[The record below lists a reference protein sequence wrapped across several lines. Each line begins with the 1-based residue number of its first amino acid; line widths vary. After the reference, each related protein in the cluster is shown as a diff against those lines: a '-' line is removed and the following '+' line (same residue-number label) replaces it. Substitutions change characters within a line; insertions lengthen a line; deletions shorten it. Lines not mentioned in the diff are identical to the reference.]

1 MRARII
7 FIILLVLI
15 LIFTLWPTV
24 ISMGAEWYGR
34 WHGCEV
40 EFTRAIPCIIN
51 GEDWGQ
57 SIYQTQQ
64 WAYLSL
70 FTIPWGMG
78 LLAIW
83 AAALLIYLVVHFIR
97 RGRKPQ
103 SS

>member
-40 EFTRAIPCIIN
+40 EFTRAIPCIVN
-51 GEDWGQ
+51 GEDQGKW
-57 SIYQTQQ
+57 IYETQQ

-70 FTIPWGMG
+70 YTIPVGGM
-78 LLAIW
+78 LLLGW
-83 AAALLIYLVVHFIR
+83 LVLAVIVYIVKR
-97 RGRKPQ
+97 ARSGSKPA
-103 SS
+103 

>member
-1 MRARII
+1 MRTRII

-40 EFTRAIPCIIN
+40 EFTRAIPCIVN
-51 GEDWGQ
+51 GEDQGKW
-57 SIYQTQQ
+57 IYETQQ

-70 FTIPWGMG
+70 YTIPVGGMLLLG
-78 LLAIW
+78 LLVLA
-83 AAALLIYLVVHFIR
+83 VVVYIVKR
-97 RGRKPQ
+97 VRGGSKPA
-103 SS
+103 

>member
-24 ISMGAEWYGR
+24 ISLGAEWYGR

-40 EFTRAIPCIIN
+40 EFTRAIPCIVN
-51 GEDWGQ
+51 GEDQGKW
-57 SIYQTQQ
+57 IYETQQ

-70 FTIPWGMG
+70 YTIPVGGM
-78 LLAIW
+78 LLLGWLVLAVIVYT
-83 AAALLIYLVVHFIR
+83 IYRVC
-97 RGRKPQ
+97 RGSRPT
-103 SS
+103 

>member
-7 FIILLVLI
+7 FIVLLVLI

-40 EFTRAIPCIIN
+40 EFTRAIPCIVN
-51 GEDWGQ
+51 GEDQGQ
-57 SIYQTQQ
+57 WIYETQQ

-70 FTIPWGMG
+70 YTIPVGGM
-78 LLAIW
+78 LLLGW
-83 AAALLIYLVVHFIR
+83 LVLAVIVYIVKR
-97 RGRKPQ
+97 ARSGSKPA
-103 SS
+103 

>member
-24 ISMGAEWYGR
+24 ISLGAEWYGR

-40 EFTRAIPCIIN
+40 EFTRAIPCIVN
-51 GEDWGQ
+51 GEDQGKW
-57 SIYQTQQ
+57 IYETQQ

-70 FTIPWGMG
+70 YTIPVGGM
-78 LLAIW
+78 LLLGWLVLAAIVYI
-83 AAALLIYLVVHFIR
+83 IYRVR
-97 RGRKPQ
+97 RGSKPA
-103 SS
+103 

>member
-24 ISMGAEWYGR
+24 ISLGAEWYGR

-40 EFTRAIPCIIN
+40 EFTRAIPCIVN
-51 GEDWGQ
+51 GEDQGKW
-57 SIYQTQQ
+57 IYETQQ

-70 FTIPWGMG
+70 YTIPVGGMLLLGWLG
-78 LLAIW
+78 LAVIVYT
-83 AAALLIYLVVHFIR
+83 IYRVR
-97 RGRKPQ
+97 RGSRPA
-103 SS
+103 

>member
-7 FIILLVLI
+7 FIVLLVLI

-40 EFTRAIPCIIN
+40 EFTRAIPCMVN
-51 GEDWGQ
+51 GEDQGKW
-57 SIYQTQQ
+57 IYETQQ

-70 FTIPWGMG
+70 YTIPVGGM
-78 LLAIW
+78 LLLGW
-83 AAALLIYLVVHFIR
+83 LVLAVIVYIISRVR
-97 RGRKPQ
+97 RGSKPA
-103 SS
+103 

>member
-1 MRARII
+1 MRTRII

-40 EFTRAIPCIIN
+40 EFTRAIPCIVN
-51 GEDWGQ
+51 GEDQGKW
-57 SIYQTQQ
+57 IYETQQ

-70 FTIPWGMG
+70 YTIPFGGM
-78 LLAIW
+78 LLLGW
-83 AAALLIYLVVHFIR
+83 LVLAVVVYIVKR
-97 RGRKPQ
+97 VRGGSKPA
-103 SS
+103 

>member
-24 ISMGAEWYGR
+24 ISMGAEWYGQ

-40 EFTRAIPCIIN
+40 EFTRAIPCIVN
-51 GEDWGQ
+51 GEDQGKW
-57 SIYQTQQ
+57 IYETQQ

-70 FTIPWGMG
+70 YTIPVGGM
-78 LLAIW
+78 LLLGW
-83 AAALLIYLVVHFIR
+83 LVLAVIVYIISRVR
-97 RGRKPQ
+97 RGGKPA
-103 SS
+103 

>member
-24 ISMGAEWYGR
+24 ISLGAEWYGR

-40 EFTRAIPCIIN
+40 EFTRAIRCLVN
-51 GEDWGQ
+51 GEDQGQ
-57 SIYQTQQ
+57 WIYETQQ

-70 FTIPWGMG
+70 YTIPVGGM
-78 LLAIW
+78 LLLGWLVLAVIVYT
-83 AAALLIYLVVHFIR
+83 IYRVR
-97 RGRKPQ
+97 RGSRPA
-103 SS
+103 